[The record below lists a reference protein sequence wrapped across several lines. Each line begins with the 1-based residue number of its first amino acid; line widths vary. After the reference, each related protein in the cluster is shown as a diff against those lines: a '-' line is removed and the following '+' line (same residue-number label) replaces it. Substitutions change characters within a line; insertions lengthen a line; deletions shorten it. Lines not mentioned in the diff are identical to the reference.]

1 MNLLGFGKFIK
12 KEREKRDWEQAE
24 LAARMFVKQQS
35 VSRWEKGD
43 SRPRY
48 DDVLK
53 LADIFSID
61 KSDLLPLAG
70 YDTEGPDQSFL
81 PFLPLHDLR
90 PENFEAFCRD
100 FIQEL
105 HPSADVHLYGGQ
117 GHKQEGIDLYAQLPK
132 SKFDYQCK
140 RHKQFGPAK
149 IKAAV
154 KKTTFVADH
163 HYLLLSRPATPKA
176 RNEIQNYPEWTLWD
190 RKDISDQIFRLPM
203 DSKIRLVDRY
213 FRDKLKS
220 FLGVEHPSPW
230 LTSEDY
236 YRPLSGRVTLF
247 SHGWS
252 FVGRRKEQD
261 LLDNFDDQ
269 ETNNAILISG
279 RGGVGKSRLLK
290 EWSEKIEKKKPVR
303 FVSQGVDIRPEDL
316 EKLPT
321 GPSYLVIDDA
331 HERVDITVILNG
343 IARFR
348 QDMKVIVS
356 SRPYGIA
363 RLKSD
368 LTNSGFVYDAGQL
381 ISLGNLT
388 VEDAKS
394 LSLEILNDP
403 EVKGEV
409 QYAQRIAEI
418 TRDCPFFTVIGS
430 RLVGEGAIK
439 PELLNNEKRF
449 QDELLS
455 RFYDVLTGKVGGVN
469 SESIGSL
476 LKFLATIQPFNSSDP
491 KLQDAVNK
499 LLSRPIDEIIRDIN
513 ALEDAGILLRRGTRL
528 RVVPDLLADYI
539 RAIAAYDEKGQQP
552 TGYADRVFNTV
563 KDELATNLLVNMSQL
578 DWRLS
583 ANGAQASLLREIWKN
598 LKDQFK
604 KAKIYERAEILKA
617 LGKISYYQPEQS
629 LEFVRLAIEDPTDE
643 VEDDLK
649 VIRDSYNVVTEKLP
663 PILRYIAYNAD
674 YLTDTLDILKDL
686 AQKDE
691 RATNPHPDHPIRVL
705 QDLASIEPGKPGAYN
720 EAVAKHVIEWLE
732 KPTIGKFSPFDIL
745 DTLLE
750 TEGHQTESKGFTIT
764 MKPFK
769 VRPEA
774 VSGLRAQIVEA
785 AYKEVTTKPLKDAM
799 RALKTLSAA
808 LSYPHG
814 ILGQDITS
822 AERNAWDAEIV
833 SVLQKLEKL
842 VANPKI
848 DPFISVEVRGS
859 VSWLAARGS
868 EKTKATA
875 QSVLQAI
882 PTGIDYE
889 ISRAIVDSWGWT
901 FEKDDGSF
909 GRGEEKLFKWRKK
922 LVDQLIDKYKD
933 DFKKLIVYLE
943 DRLDTLNAAQMTRHW
958 DIGPFIGSIMETSP
972 EFTFMLGD
980 YLLTYKKSPLVD
992 WLGGVVVVM
1001 SKHDRKASLILVEKA
1016 LKKTELIYHRTVAR
1030 TLGWGLFNLEIV
1042 EEELKYVKQLASST
1056 DPFVRRNIVRVVKR
1070 FPDEKKSVALE
1081 ILLSIDITDEKEI
1094 ADEVLRE
1101 FEERHGKFKTED
1113 LTEEQLGQILS
1124 KLVKCPS
1131 IDEYHINLFL
1141 NSISVT
1147 HPLDTLKLLIDRIE
1161 YKEKNEG
1168 LREYHPLPYNWRDSE
1183 KLRFHETPQYE
1194 QVLRKVRDWA
1204 SEPTESWVRIHFG
1217 PDLFKLVSAGFDSTT
1232 LKILEEWLMS
1242 TDTKQ
1247 IESAAALLSE
1257 AHRNF
1262 IWMNE
1267 DFVIN
1272 LLERAYKVSSACYR
1286 RVCSS
1291 LHTSLLQGV
1300 RSGTAGQPFP
1310 EDITQRDKSYEIMSK
1325 LPQGSP
1331 ASKFFKSLYEEAK
1344 IEIERHTLEEDDLE

>member
-1 MNLLGFGKFIK
+1 MDLLGFGKFIK
-12 KEREKRDWEQAE
+12 KEREKRHWEQAE
-24 LAARMFVKQQS
+24 LAARMSVKQQS
-35 VSRWEKGD
+35 VSRWEKGN

-70 YDTEGPDQSFL
+70 YNTEGPDQSLL

-100 FIQEL
+100 FVQEL
-105 HPSADVHLYGGQ
+105 HLTADVHLYGGQ
-117 GHKQEGIDLYAQLPK
+117 GHKQDGIDLYAQLPK

-154 KKTTFVADH
+154 KKTTLIADH
-163 HYLLLSRPATPKA
+163 HYLLLSRPATPDA
-176 RNEIQNYPEWTLWD
+176 RKEIQNHPEWTLWD

-230 LTSEDY
+230 LTPGDY
-236 YRPLSGRVTLF
+236 YRPLSGRITLF

-252 FVGRRKEQD
+252 FVGRKKEQN
-261 LLDNFDDQ
+261 LLDNFDTQ
-269 ETNNAILISG
+269 RINNALLISG

-290 EWSEKIEKKKPVR
+290 EWSEKVEKKKPVR
-303 FVSQGVDIRPEDL
+303 FVSQGVDIRPEDM

-321 GPSYLVIDDA
+321 GPSYLIIDDA
-331 HERVDITVILNG
+331 HERADMTVILNG

-348 QDMKVIVS
+348 PEMKVVVS
-356 SRPYGIA
+356 SRPYGIT
-363 RLKSD
+363 RLKLD
-368 LTNSGFVYDAGQL
+368 LTNSGCVYDATQM

-388 VEDAKS
+388 IEDAKS

-403 EVKGEV
+403 EVKGDT
-409 QYAQRIAEI
+409 QYAERIAEI

-430 RLVGEGAIK
+430 RLVGEGVIK

-455 RFYDVLTGKVGGVN
+455 RFYDVLTGKVGSVS
-469 SESIGSL
+469 SEFIGSL

-491 KLQDAVNK
+491 KFQDAAIK
-499 LLSRPIDEIIRDIN
+499 LLGRPSDEIVRDVN

-528 RVVPDLLADYI
+528 RIVPDLLADYI

-552 TGYADRVFNTV
+552 TGYADRVFNLV

-629 LEFVRLAIEDPTDE
+629 LDFVRLAINNTTDQ

-649 VIRDSYNVVTEKLP
+649 GIRDSYNVVTEKLS

-674 YLTDTLDILKDL
+674 YLTDTLDILKVL
-686 AQKDE
+686 AENDE
-691 RATNPHPDHPIRVL
+691 RATNPYPDHPIRVL

-720 EAVAKHVIEWLE
+720 EAVAKHVIEWLK
-732 KPTIGKFSPFDIL
+732 KPTIGKFSPFDVL

-750 TEGHQTESKGFTIT
+750 TEGHQTESRGFTIT

-785 AYKEVTTKPLKDAM
+785 AYKEVTTKPLKEAM
-799 RALKTLSAA
+799 RALKTLKAA

-822 AERNAWDAEIV
+822 VDRDAWDPEIV

-842 VANPKI
+842 VADPKT

-868 EKTKATA
+868 EKTKAAA
-875 QSVLQAI
+875 QNVLKAI
-882 PTGIDYE
+882 PIEIDYE

-909 GRGEEKLFKWRKK
+909 GRSEEKLFEWRKK
-922 LVDQLIDKYKD
+922 LVDQLINNNKNN
-933 DFKKLIVYLE
+933 FKELIVYLE
-943 DRLDTLNAAQMTRHW
+943 GRLDTLNAAQTDRHW
-958 DIGPFIGSIMETSP
+958 DAGPFIGSIMESSP
-972 EFTFMLGD
+972 EFTSMLGD
-980 YLLTYKKSPLVD
+980 YLLTNEKSPLVD
-992 WLGGVVVVM
+992 WFGGVVVVM
-1001 SKHDRKASLILVEKA
+1001 AKQDRKASLALVDKA
-1016 LKKTELIYHRTVAR
+1016 LKKKGLVYHRTVAR
-1030 TLGWGLFNLEIV
+1030 ALGWGVFNLEIV
-1042 EEELKYVKQLASST
+1042 EEEVKYIRHLASSS

-1070 FPDEKKSVALE
+1070 FPDEKKSVALD
-1081 ILLSIDITDEKEI
+1081 ILLTVDITDEKEI
-1094 ADEVLRE
+1094 ADEVLGE
-1101 FEERHGKFKTED
+1101 FEARHGKFNTED
-1113 LTEEQLGQILS
+1113 LSEEQLDHILNE
-1124 KLVKCPS
+1124 LVKCPS
-1131 IDEYHINLFL
+1131 IDDYHINLFL
-1141 NSISVT
+1141 NNISVT
-1147 HPLDTLKLLIDRIE
+1147 HPLETLKLLIDRIE
-1161 YKEKNEG
+1161 YREKNEG
-1168 LREYHPLPYNWRDSE
+1168 LRDYHPLPYNWRDSE
-1183 KLRFHETPQYE
+1183 KLRFHETTQYE

-1262 IWMNE
+1262 VWMNE

-1272 LLERAYKVSSACYR
+1272 LLERAYKVSSTCYR

-1325 LPQGSP
+1325 LTPGSP
-1331 ASKFFKSLYEEAK
+1331 AYKFFKSLYEEAK
-1344 IEIERHTLEEDDLE
+1344 IEIERNTIDEEDLD